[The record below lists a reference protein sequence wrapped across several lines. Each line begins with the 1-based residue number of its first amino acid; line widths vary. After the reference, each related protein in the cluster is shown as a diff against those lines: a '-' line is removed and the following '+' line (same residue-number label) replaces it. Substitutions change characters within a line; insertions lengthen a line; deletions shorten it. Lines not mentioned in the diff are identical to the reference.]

1 MLVMNRVAF
10 TALALALAASPA
22 AAANT
27 TLTNL
32 TESQAF
38 PAMQSTIKYTK
49 VSTTKATGT
58 GNYARATSTVR
69 YDKATNSYI
78 IRDTGSLTLTR
89 TFDLDNKDPL
99 LSTTAFSVIKNGANE
114 TLRIY
119 NPGATTQGVALTYT
133 GFGQWRRT
141 GTPQFGTGTAVNDTY
156 FVYGLKTPSADVPRS
171 GSATYTTALDG
182 TYANGTGVYA
192 VTGTGSLTANFGA
205 GTGTISY
212 SANLAGA
219 REGDSAALAGLGAL
233 TGGTGTIAYRSSG
246 FSSTS
251 AATGGGFALG
261 VNGNFYGPAA
271 AEIGGLFR
279 LTGNGGN
286 GQGAIVGTRP

>member
-1 MLVMNRVAF
+1 MPVIKRLAF
-10 TALALALAASPA
+10 TATALALAASPA
-22 AAANT
+22 VAANT

-38 PAMQSTIKYTK
+38 PAMQSTIKYTR

-69 YDKATNSYI
+69 YDKTTNSYI
-78 IRDTGSLTLTR
+78 LRDTGSLALTS
-89 TFDLDNKDPL
+89 TFDLDNADAS
-99 LSTTAFSVIKNGANE
+99 STPQFTVVKHGTNE

-119 NPGATTQGVALTYT
+119 NPGATTQGIALTYT
-133 GFGQWRRT
+133 GYGQWRRT

-156 FVYGLKTPSADVPRS
+156 FVYGLKTPSADVPRT

-192 VTGTGSLTANFGA
+192 VNGTGSLTANFGA
-205 GTGTISY
+205 GTGTINY
-212 SANLAGA
+212 SANLAGV

-233 TGGTGTIAYRSSG
+233 TGGAGTITYRSSG
-246 FSSTS
+246 FTSTV

-271 AEIGGLFR
+271 QEIGGLFR

-286 GQGAIVGTRP
+286 GQGAILGTRP